1 MPNMKELYDIFL
13 SYDYTHMME
22 LFRKAKTQE
31 EKDFYAN
38 LSNMI
43 LQREQNKVI
52 GKE

>member
-1 MPNMKELYDIFL
+1 MKKLYEIFL
-13 SYDYTHMME
+13 SYDYIHMMK

-43 LQREQNKVI
+43 L
-52 GKE
+52 

>member
-1 MPNMKELYDIFL
+1 MKELYDIFL
-13 SYDYTHMME
+13 SYDYTHMMD

-52 GKE
+52 GEK